1 MTMNTKSA
9 TAATNAPTA
18 KDETKNTASAGNT
31 KATNSEKFIPMTAE
45 EQDTYKKLKENFH
58 DLDEKDEARLI
69 ELKKKFKA
77 AESSKGSY
85 INQLKNEIGQSG
97 LTISDLFK
105 PNEVLNAFPFKD
117 LFTAEE
123 LKAAIMTTDYG
134 IKDLFTQ
141 DKISALTGKPRKSQG
156 EGASVDSAASKGEQW
171 IKMPGTAPKYYKG
184 QVYKKM
190 SKKQIEK
197 KDFSTALGPSLPK
210 GWLTNDTIEI
220 LMKEWATDEAKALYA
235 AKNEQFMT
243 EMNDLVTAIT
253 THKDYVASVG
263 SAAAPKADAKQA
275 A

>member
-1 MTMNTKSA
+1 MNTKAA

-18 KDETKNTASAGNT
+18 KDETKNTASSGTAPTG
-31 KATNSEKFIPMTAE
+31 KIKFVPLTEAE
-45 EQDTYKKLKENFH
+45 ENEYENLKKDFDN
-58 DLDEKDEARLI
+58 LDDKGEARLS
-69 ELKKKFKA
+69 ELKKKVKA
-77 AESSKGSY
+77 ADSAKVQFVS
-85 INQLKNEIGQSG
+85 QLKTE
-97 LTISDLFK
+97 LTTAALA
-105 PNEVLNAFPFKD
+105 VKD
-117 LFTAEE
+117 LFTKEDVLKSFSITE
-123 LKAAIMTTDYG
+123 LFSQTEIDAVATKQASGKA
-134 IKDLFTQ
+134 
-141 DKISALTGKPRKSQG
+141 RKAQG

-235 AKNEQFMT
+235 AKDEQFMT

-263 SAAAPKADAKQA
+263 SAAAPKATEKKTA
-275 A
+275 